1 MRKKILLSMVSILL
15 FSFVIITTF
24 LLLIVNYQYKENIKY
39 NLRMSN
45 QTINKL
51 LINSN
56 LNEKEIFS
64 KNIFTDTAIRITYI
78 DKEGKVLEDS
88 EASTD
93 TLDNHNTR
101 EEVVE
106 ARKNGFGTSIRFS
119 DSVKKDMMYY
129 ATAFK
134 DGNIIRS
141 SMPMEVISG
150 LEWKTIRY
158 YIIAIAFVFLLA
170 VLSAFR
176 LSNVLVKPIEELEL
190 ITSKVAYGELDRRVK
205 TFSKD
210 EIGKLGR
217 TFNNMADRLKNT
229 LEEAMDKQNRLE
241 AILKSMDS
249 GVIAVDKKYRVIM
262 INPYAKKIFGIEK
275 DIIGQNLMDHIRNYQ
290 LEDILKNNIEAYHEI
305 KIIWP
310 RETDLRIRTADI
322 INQGGYIGTVAVVQN
337 ITDVKKLENM
347 RSQFVANVSHEL
359 KTPLTSIKGFAET
372 LKYVEDSKTKDK
384 FLDIIND
391 EAERLTRLINDILI
405 LSDIESNKD
414 LKNEIVKF
422 NINET
427 IKDVYNLMKN
437 TADNKKIT
445 LNIEEEAISSIIGS
459 KDRFKQMLINLVDNA
474 IKYSDKKSSVTIGIK
489 TEENYTVIW
498 VEDSGYGIPG
508 ADISRLFERFYRV
521 DKARSRA
528 LGGTGLGLAIV
539 KHIVLNFNGTIEVK
553 SEIGKGSKFTIK
565 LPSIKE

>member
-310 RETDLRIRTADI
+310 SETDLRIRTADI

-405 LSDIESNKD
+405 LSDIESSKD